1 MSAATAYL
9 VIAIAAGLLAAAP
22 RIGRSVGRSFTR
34 HCW

>member
-1 MSAATAYL
+1 MSAAAAYL

-22 RIGRSVGRSFTR
+22 RLGRGVGRSLTR